1 MPFNEAQSAAVGHK
15 DGPMMVL
22 AGPGS
27 GKTTVVTHRVQ
38 SLIEKHGV
46 NPSSILV
53 ITFTRAAA
61 REMKERF
68 ERLME
73 GRPMRGQ
80 VSFGTFHSVFFRILK
95 LAYQYDAS
103 DIIRE
108 DQKLR
113 VIRELTAKE
122 QLEPEDE
129 NELISSLISE
139 ISAVKGEQIDLEHYY
154 AKSCSGDSFRRIYRG
169 YEEQLQRAHKIDF
182 DDMLVMC
189 WELFRKRPD
198 ILSAWQ
204 KKYEYI
210 LVDEFQDINRLQ
222 YQIVRMLAAPSD
234 NLFIVGD
241 DDQSIYRFRGAKP
254 EIMLGFEKDYPGAR
268 RVLLAENYRSSREIV
283 ETSLKLIS
291 RNRVRFK
298 KELVPVHGSGRPVDV
313 SVYEN
318 PLAEAEGT
326 ARRIRQYA
334 QAGFAFEDMAV
345 LFRTGNGTGLLAEKL
360 MEYNIPFSMR
370 DVIPSLYGHWIAKD
384 LMAYLELGHG
394 SRARSDFFRI
404 MNRPNRY
411 FSRDAFE
418 TPLVSLDQVR
428 DFYRD
433 RDWMQE
439 RVMDLEGDL
448 RTIGRLRPGPAIH
461 YIRQAVGYDTYL
473 KEFAAFRRIRPEE
486 FFDIASQIEE
496 SAAGFSTLEQWK
508 EHIRQYEETLKEKRR
523 EAKDPGRPEGVT
535 LSTMHSSKGLEYRIV
550 FVVDANEGIVPHHKA
565 GLSADIEEE
574 RRLFY
579 VAMTRAK
586 ERLHLCAVKERY
598 HRKQEI
604 SRFVKECMD

>member
-1 MPFNEAQSAAVGHK
+1 MLRAR
-15 DGPMMVL
+15 
-22 AGPGS
+22 
-27 GKTTVVTHRVQ
+27 GK
-38 SLIEKHGV
+38 L
-46 NPSSILV
+46 
-53 ITFTRAAA
+53 
-61 REMKERF
+61 
-68 ERLME
+68 
-73 GRPMRGQ
+73 
-80 VSFGTFHSVFFRILK
+80 
-95 LAYQYDAS
+95 
-103 DIIRE
+103 
-108 DQKLR
+108 
-113 VIRELTAKE
+113 
-122 QLEPEDE
+122 
-129 NELISSLISE
+129 
-139 ISAVKGEQIDLEHYY
+139 
-154 AKSCSGDSFRRIYRG
+154 
-169 YEEQLQRAHKIDF
+169 DF
-182 DDMLVMC
+182 DDMLVLC
-189 WELFRKRPD
+189 YELFSQRKD

-204 KKYEYI
+204 RKFRYI
-210 LVDEFQDINRLQ
+210 LVDEFQDINRIQ
-222 YQIVRMLAAPSD
+222 YEIVKMLALPEN

-291 RNRVRFK
+291 RNQVRFK
-298 KELVPVHGSGRPVDV
+298 KELVPVHGPGRPVDV
-313 SVYEN
+313 SVHEN

-461 YIRQAVGYDTYL
+461 YIRQAVGYDDYL

-523 EAKDPGRPEGVT
+523 EAKEPGRPEGVT

-565 GLSADIEEE
+565 GLPADIEEE

>member
-1 MPFNEAQSAAVGHK
+1 
-15 DGPMMVL
+15 
-22 AGPGS
+22 
-27 GKTTVVTHRVQ
+27 
-38 SLIEKHGV
+38 
-46 NPSSILV
+46 
-53 ITFTRAAA
+53 
-61 REMKERF
+61 
-68 ERLME
+68 
-73 GRPMRGQ
+73 
-80 VSFGTFHSVFFRILK
+80 
-95 LAYQYDAS
+95 
-103 DIIRE
+103 
-108 DQKLR
+108 
-113 VIRELTAKE
+113 
-122 QLEPEDE
+122 
-129 NELISSLISE
+129 
-139 ISAVKGEQIDLEHYY
+139 
-154 AKSCSGDSFRRIYRG
+154 
-169 YEEQLQRAHKIDF
+169 
-182 DDMLVMC
+182 MLVMC
-189 WELFRKRPD
+189 YELFSQRKD

-204 KKYEYI
+204 RKFRYI
-210 LVDEFQDINRLQ
+210 LVDEFQDINRIQ
-222 YQIVRMLAAPSD
+222 YEIVKMLALPEN

-283 ETSLKLIS
+283 EASLKLIS
-291 RNRVRFK
+291 RNQVRFK
-298 KELVPVHGSGRPVDV
+298 KELVPVHGPGRPVDV

-461 YIRQAVGYDTYL
+461 YIRQAVGYDDYL

-523 EAKDPGRPEGVT
+523 EAKEPGRPEGVT

-550 FVVDANEGIVPHHKA
+550 CQRGHRPPPQGGASGRHRGGAASLLCGHDPGEGAAPSLRGEGTVSQKA
-565 GLSADIEEE
+565 GDLPVREGMHGLRSRMDRTVYGRRRDSRWHWCIFTAETERERPARLWEWLSGPPDVGL
-574 RRLFY
+574 RW
-579 VAMTRAK
+579 
-586 ERLHLCAVKERY
+586 
-598 HRKQEI
+598 
-604 SRFVKECMD
+604 

>member
-1 MPFNEAQSAAVGHK
+1 M
-15 DGPMMVL
+15 
-22 AGPGS
+22 
-27 GKTTVVTHRVQ
+27 
-38 SLIEKHGV
+38 
-46 NPSSILV
+46 
-53 ITFTRAAA
+53 
-61 REMKERF
+61 
-68 ERLME
+68 
-73 GRPMRGQ
+73 
-80 VSFGTFHSVFFRILK
+80 
-95 LAYQYDAS
+95 
-103 DIIRE
+103 
-108 DQKLR
+108 
-113 VIRELTAKE
+113 
-122 QLEPEDE
+122 
-129 NELISSLISE
+129 
-139 ISAVKGEQIDLEHYY
+139 
-154 AKSCSGDSFRRIYRG
+154 
-169 YEEQLQRAHKIDF
+169 
-182 DDMLVMC
+182 
-189 WELFRKRPD
+189 
-198 ILSAWQ
+198 
-204 KKYEYI
+204 
-210 LVDEFQDINRLQ
+210 
-222 YQIVRMLAAPSD
+222 
-234 NLFIVGD
+234 
-241 DDQSIYRFRGAKP
+241 
-254 EIMLGFEKDYPGAR
+254 
-268 RVLLAENYRSSREIV
+268 
-283 ETSLKLIS
+283 
-291 RNRVRFK
+291 
-298 KELVPVHGSGRPVDV
+298 DV

-418 TPLVSLDQVR
+418 TPLVSLDQVVIFTGTGTGCR
-428 DFYRD
+428 SGSWTWR
-433 RDWMQE
+433 
-439 RVMDLEGDL
+439 GDL

-565 GLSADIEEE
+565 GLPAEHRGGAASLLCGHDPGEGAAPSLRGEGTVSQKAGDLPVREGMHGLRSRMDRTVYGRRRDSRWHWCIFTAETE
-574 RRLFY
+574 RERPARLWEWLSGPPD
-579 VAMTRAK
+579 VGLRW
-586 ERLHLCAVKERY
+586 
-598 HRKQEI
+598 
-604 SRFVKECMD
+604 

>member
-1 MPFNEAQSAAVGHK
+1 MAFNEAQLKAIRHG
-15 DGPMMVL
+15 DGPALIL

-27 GKTTVVTHRVQ
+27 GKTTVITNRIRFLTEEEGVT
-38 SLIEKHGV
+38 
-46 NPSSILV
+46 PSSILV

-61 REMKERF
+61 TEMQKRYEQ
-68 ERLME
+68 MTQT
-73 GRPMRGQ
+73 GCAKPA
-80 VSFGTFHSVFFRILK
+80 FGTFHSVFFMILK
-95 LAYQYDAS
+95 LAYRYDAGS
-103 DIIRE
+103 IVRE
-108 DQKLR
+108 EQR
-113 VIRELTAKE
+113 VEFLRELLRRYEIET
-122 QLEPEDE
+122 EDE
-129 NELISSLISE
+129 SEFISGVLSE
-139 ISAVKGEQIDLEHYY
+139 ISMVKGEMIGVEHYY
-154 AKSCSGDSFRRIYRG
+154 AKSCSADVFRRLYKG
-169 YEEQLQRAHKIDF
+169 YEAALRGAGLLDF

-189 WELFRKRPD
+189 RELFDQRAD
-198 ILSAWQ
+198 ILQAWQ
-204 KKYEYI
+204 RKYRYI
-210 LVDEFQDINRLQ
+210 LIDEFQDINRIQ
-222 YQIVRMLAAPSD
+222 YEVIRMMALPEN

-283 ETSLKLIS
+283 EASLKLIS
-291 RNRVRFK
+291 RNQVRFK
-298 KELVPVHGSGRPVDV
+298 KELVPVHGPGRPVDV

-461 YIRQAVGYDTYL
+461 YIRQAVGYDDYL

-523 EAKDPGRPEGVT
+523 EAKEPGRPEGVT

-565 GLSADIEEE
+565 GLPADIEEE

>member
-1 MPFNEAQSAAVGHK
+1 
-15 DGPMMVL
+15 
-22 AGPGS
+22 
-27 GKTTVVTHRVQ
+27 
-38 SLIEKHGV
+38 
-46 NPSSILV
+46 
-53 ITFTRAAA
+53 
-61 REMKERF
+61 
-68 ERLME
+68 
-73 GRPMRGQ
+73 
-80 VSFGTFHSVFFRILK
+80 
-95 LAYQYDAS
+95 
-103 DIIRE
+103 
-108 DQKLR
+108 
-113 VIRELTAKE
+113 
-122 QLEPEDE
+122 
-129 NELISSLISE
+129 
-139 ISAVKGEQIDLEHYY
+139 
-154 AKSCSGDSFRRIYRG
+154 
-169 YEEQLQRAHKIDF
+169 
-182 DDMLVMC
+182 
-189 WELFRKRPD
+189 
-198 ILSAWQ
+198 
-204 KKYEYI
+204 
-210 LVDEFQDINRLQ
+210 
-222 YQIVRMLAAPSD
+222 
-234 NLFIVGD
+234 
-241 DDQSIYRFRGAKP
+241 
-254 EIMLGFEKDYPGAR
+254 
-268 RVLLAENYRSSREIV
+268 
-283 ETSLKLIS
+283 
-291 RNRVRFK
+291 
-298 KELVPVHGSGRPVDV
+298 
-313 SVYEN
+313 
-318 PLAEAEGT
+318 
-326 ARRIRQYA
+326 
-334 QAGFAFEDMAV
+334 
-345 LFRTGNGTGLLAEKL
+345 

-565 GLSADIEEE
+565 GLPADIEEE

-598 HRKQEI
+598 HRKQRSPVREGMHGLRAVWTGQCMEGEGTADGMVHI
-604 SRFVKECMD
+604 YCGDGKGKTSAAVGMAVRAAGRGLKVVMVRFLKSDDSGEVAVLGHIPGITVIPCERIFGFVSAMDRETREQAAGGIWNSFSGPWSWRRGRTF

>member
-1 MPFNEAQSAAVGHK
+1 
-15 DGPMMVL
+15 
-22 AGPGS
+22 
-27 GKTTVVTHRVQ
+27 
-38 SLIEKHGV
+38 
-46 NPSSILV
+46 
-53 ITFTRAAA
+53 
-61 REMKERF
+61 
-68 ERLME
+68 
-73 GRPMRGQ
+73 
-80 VSFGTFHSVFFRILK
+80 
-95 LAYQYDAS
+95 
-103 DIIRE
+103 
-108 DQKLR
+108 
-113 VIRELTAKE
+113 
-122 QLEPEDE
+122 
-129 NELISSLISE
+129 
-139 ISAVKGEQIDLEHYY
+139 
-154 AKSCSGDSFRRIYRG
+154 
-169 YEEQLQRAHKIDF
+169 
-182 DDMLVMC
+182 
-189 WELFRKRPD
+189 
-198 ILSAWQ
+198 
-204 KKYEYI
+204 
-210 LVDEFQDINRLQ
+210 
-222 YQIVRMLAAPSD
+222 
-234 NLFIVGD
+234 
-241 DDQSIYRFRGAKP
+241 
-254 EIMLGFEKDYPGAR
+254 MLGFEKDYPGAR

-291 RNRVRFK
+291 RNQVRFK

-384 LMAYLELGHG
+384 LMVYLELGHG
-394 SRARSDFFRI
+394 SQARSDFFRI

-461 YIRQAVGYDTYL
+461 YIRQAVGYDDYL

-523 EAKDPGRPEGVT
+523 EAKEPGRPEGVT

-565 GLSADIEEE
+565 GLPADIEEE